1 MPQEQ
6 AASLPSSFCFTD
18 MEGFDVVETGNRERS

>member
-18 MEGFDVVETGNRERS
+18 MGGYDVVEAENWEGS